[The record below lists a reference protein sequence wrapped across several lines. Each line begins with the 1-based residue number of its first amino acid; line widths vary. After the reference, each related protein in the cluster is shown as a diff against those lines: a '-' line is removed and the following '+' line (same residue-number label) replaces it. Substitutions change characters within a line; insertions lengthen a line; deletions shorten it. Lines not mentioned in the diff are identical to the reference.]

1 MHDIPLGASI
11 DRGIL
16 AHSHRS
22 SDEAAAIIAKYLG
35 DIVSPLQSYGRGFT
49 QTWRQMVPTSV
60 RTKVRCVLTDVLSM
74 RERRTARKLMR
85 CTRLRVHLGSGD
97 RPKSGW
103 VNVDLLGH
111 HVDLAWNLNRAL
123 PFEDGS
129 VESIFQEHLPEHLT
143 LERGLALLEDCHRML
158 KPGGVLRVGVP
169 DAAAYVRS
177 YCDTSEG
184 FLEKVRPGRPTPML
198 ALQEEFYWHGHQ
210 TMYDFETLALVCK
223 AAGFESIERRGF
235 GDTRLTPIPDSDF
248 RRLDTLYVEMVR

>member
-129 VESIFQEHLPEHLT
+129 VES
-143 LERGLALLEDCHRML
+143 
-158 KPGGVLRVGVP
+158 
-169 DAAAYVRS
+169 VRS
-177 YCDTSEG
+177 YCDTSG
-184 FLEKVRPGRPTPML
+184 DFLEKVRPGRPTPML